1 MREHAILCGFAF
13 AILYFMMHDDENE
26 DDGDDDGG
34 SHDYNSHNFIL
45 LRILYFISIKIQ
57 FSGRTVV
64 WLTFRVLV

>member
-26 DDGDDDGG
+26 DYGDDDGG

-45 LRILYFISIKIQ
+45 HYFISIKIQ

-64 WLTFRVLV
+64 WSTFRVLV